1 MTSKKNSPQGTP
13 ENTVYIN
20 SDSQDSGAA
29 PALDSIAKYVGQKSP
44 TTIEAIA
51 ETPHQRKRSTRYKHQ
66 RAAAKLLPASRT
78 AKCLWAVSSLQYGVD
93 VIHNTAEE
101 RSRFSGLQTCGS
113 VWACPCCSATISE
126 RRRDE
131 LNHLL
136 KWAKAEGYFPVMAT
150 FTARHTRETRLDELV
165 EGMRLAKRKLVQHR
179 SYRTLVK
186 PHLVGHVT
194 ASEVTGGGLH
204 GWHPHY
210 HQIFIV
216 KAADAA
222 AAEALIRLLQ
232 DPWLA
237 SLKGVGLSGTG
248 QGFDVQNASAAG
260 NYVAK
265 WGAAE
270 ELTLTAKKEARSK
283 TGRSPFQLLADYA
296 ERDDKQAGALFA
308 EYAKVFK
315 GLRQLV
321 WSDGLKK
328 LAGVDAM
335 SDEEVAEQE
344 VRLLDAAKSDTRT
357 AHFTPKDW
365 ARVRGHRAA
374 ILKFSELAQ
383 GPGVDALVHVIKSS
397 PPLADR
403 GVGVVDPDVSEAE
416 TEGGRY
422 PTVDIRGN
430 DSPSVSEPHS
440 RLEEQT
446 CLGLFG
452 C

>member
-1 MTSKKNSPQGTP
+1 MNQQNASVSLP
-13 ENTVYIN
+13 EAQQQA
-20 SDSQDSGAA
+20 D
-29 PALDSIAKYVGQKSP
+29 L
-44 TTIEAIA
+44 
-51 ETPHQRKRSTRYKHQ
+51 
-66 RAAAKLLPASRT
+66 
-78 AKCLWAVSSLQYGVD
+78 
-93 VIHNTAEE
+93 
-101 RSRFSGLQTCGS
+101 
-113 VWACPCCSATISE
+113 
-126 RRRDE
+126 
-131 LNHLL
+131 
-136 KWAKAEGYFPVMAT
+136 
-150 FTARHTRETRLDELV
+150 
-165 EGMRLAKRKLVQHR
+165 
-179 SYRTLVK
+179 
-186 PHLVGHVT
+186 
-194 ASEVTGGGLH
+194 
-204 GWHPHY
+204 
-210 HQIFIV
+210 IV

-308 EYAKVFK
+308 EYAQVFK

-365 ARVRGHRAA
+365 ARDR
-374 ILKFSELAQ
+374 
-383 GPGVDALVHVIKSS
+383 KS
-397 PPLADR
+397 
-403 GVGVVDPDVSEAE
+403 VV
-416 TEGGRY
+416 
-422 PTVDIRGN
+422 
-430 DSPSVSEPHS
+430 
-440 RLEEQT
+440 
-446 CLGLFG
+446 
-452 C
+452 